1 VAVSA
6 EIPDE
11 EARAEFLEEVSPP
24 KAAALEPGTLLSGRQ
39 TIRGVVVPMASLRAR
54 DEVTL
59 LAIPARLA
67 QIVDGVRPYHPFA
80 EASPKDD
87 VASARSD

>member
-1 VAVSA
+1 MDEIVS
-6 EIPDE
+6 
-11 EARAEFLEEVSPP
+11 
-24 KAAALEPGTLLSGRQ
+24 
-39 TIRGVVVPMASLRAR
+39 MASLRAR

-87 VASARSD
+87 VTSARSD